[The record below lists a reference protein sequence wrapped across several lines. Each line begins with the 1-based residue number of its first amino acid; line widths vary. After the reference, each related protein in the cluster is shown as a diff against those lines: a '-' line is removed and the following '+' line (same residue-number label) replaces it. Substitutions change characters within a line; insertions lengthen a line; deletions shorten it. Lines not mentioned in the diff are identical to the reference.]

1 MDFIEKCAILNSIA
15 PHPVPTGAGVGK
27 PKQRQELVNMESREF
42 QVPRLGDPSLDSPIR
57 RINFVSDDAKVSY
70 YSGVDAI
77 TGILQQGK
85 ELPAFEVAG
94 PRAKI
99 FHDPS
104 WSRAA
109 ILTAGGLCPG
119 LNDVIKFLVLTLKRQ
134 YNVPLIYGIRYG
146 YRGLNPKWGVTPV
159 ILTEDSVDEIHET
172 GGTILSSSR
181 GQEDE
186 KVMVDT
192 LLRMNINILFCIGG
206 DGTLRCAHAIA
217 AEIKK
222 RKCNISVIGIP
233 KTIDND
239 VSFIDRS
246 FGFETAVYASGRF
259 ITDAHNEAKGAY
271 NGIGLIKIMGRDS
284 GFIAAYATLS
294 NSNVNYCLV
303 PENPFTLLDGEKAFL
318 PNLERRMEKK
328 HHAVIIVS
336 EGAGQEF
343 FNGADKRRDASG
355 NILHNDI
362 GIFLKEQI
370 TAYFKERGTE
380 VNIKYFD
387 PSYSIRSGAAR
398 GTDAVFCSNLA
409 QAAVHAAMLG
419 RTDMVV
425 GHWSDS
431 FTHVPIA
438 LATRE
443 RKKIDINGSL
453 WNSVKAVTYL

>member
-1 MDFIEKCAILNSIA
+1 MDSKDF
-15 PHPVPTGAGVGK
+15 
-27 PKQRQELVNMESREF
+27 F
-42 QVPRLGDPSLDSPIR
+42 VPRLGEPVLDSPIKR
-57 RINFVSDDAKVSY
+57 MNFVSGEAKISY
-70 YSGVDAI
+70 YSHVDAI
-77 TGILQQGK
+77 ADIIKQGK

-104 WSRAA
+104 WCRAA

-134 YNVPLIYGIRYG
+134 YKVPLVYGIRYG
-146 YRGLNPKWGVTPV
+146 YRGLNPKWGITPV
-159 ILTEDSVDEIHET
+159 ILTEETVDEIHET

-192 LLRMNINILFCIGG
+192 LMRMNINMLFCIGG

-217 AEIKK
+217 EEIKQ

-318 PNLERRMEKK
+318 PNLEKRMERK

-343 FNGADKRRDASG
+343 FSGQDKKKDASG

-362 GIFLKEQI
+362 GLFLKEQI
-370 TAYFKERGTE
+370 AKYFAEKHIE

-387 PSYSIRSGAAR
+387 PSYSIRSGPAR

-409 QAAVHAAMLG
+409 QAAVHAGMLG

-425 GHWSDS
+425 GHWSDA